1 MTGRAEFEDDAA
13 AVTAALEG
21 CQAGYVWLMDS
32 HRESVF
38 RFVRAH
44 IGHEE
49 EALDVTQESF
59 VSAFAALGRYDRGRS
74 FRNWLL
80 SIAINKCRDWGRRR
94 AVRKLFTFASPLDEA
109 FCVADPDPDPE
120 QVAIADQ
127 GVARIKAALSDL
139 PVKLRNPIL
148 LCSIEG
154 LSQDQAAQV
163 LGISRK
169 AVETRIYRARQKLS
183 EMLEG

>member
-1 MTGRAEFEDDAA
+1 MIGGAEFENDAA
-13 AVTAALEG
+13 AVAAALG
-21 CQAGYVWLMDS
+21 GRQVGYVWLMDS
-32 HRESVF
+32 HRQAVF
-38 RFVRAH
+38 RFVRGHVA
-44 IGHEE
+44 HEE
-49 EALDVTQESF
+49 EALDVTQECF
-59 VSAFAALGRYDRGRS
+59 VSAFAALKRYDPDRS

-94 AVRKLFTFASPLDEA
+94 TVRKLFNFASPLDEA
-109 FCVADPDPDPE
+109 FGVADPDPDPE
-120 QVAIADQ
+120 QAAIADQ
-127 GVARIKAALSDL
+127 GVARIKAALANL
-139 PVKLRNPIL
+139 PTKLRNPIL